1 MYEKREDLA
10 ASQKEAF
17 SKLER
22 KVLEQGEV
30 LRQQSIRINEL
41 ESLVKQRE
49 NELAHLKKSYDL
61 EIQGLGDT
69 TAKLQRQS
77 DDQTSK
83 IKNAENKIRE
93 DTDSHRYREEDSQL
107 MIRGLEKK
115 VNDLENEAKKKE
127 ENLKALNQELEI
139 SGAKCT
145 DLEKRL
151 QDKEAKMASIESMI
165 MEDVNYKPYFIV
177 KKLGSMS
184 IQDIKKTLGLQEG
197 VVRHVIL
204 ELAKK
209 GLLRVDGEQ
218 VHLA

>member
-1 MYEKREDLA
+1 
-10 ASQKEAF
+10 
-17 SKLER
+17 
-22 KVLEQGEV
+22 
-30 LRQQSIRINEL
+30 
-41 ESLVKQRE
+41 
-49 NELAHLKKSYDL
+49 
-61 EIQGLGDT
+61 
-69 TAKLQRQS
+69 
-77 DDQTSK
+77 
-83 IKNAENKIRE
+83 
-93 DTDSHRYREEDSQL
+93 